1 MIKRWP
7 LKRGGHAWNR
17 ISSRPHPAERVGL
30 YSLVS
35 RRVITPLSDTTLH
48 AICMRP
54 LGRRLLS
61 FSTLFGRKPNPMEA
75 RPSANRKSDY
85 ELTCRCF
92 FRVYYAP
99 YNATLALESSHP
111 GLPPWGR
118 LQLSRLLF
126 RNPPRI
132 LSPSPAGKGDGRV
145 KFRLFFNLLPC
156 VEFRIGLENVS
167 SAILNHHSERE

>member
-1 MIKRWP
+1 MESNFVTAPPRRKGWP
-7 LKRGGHAWNR
+7 LFPRQPASYYTVVR
-17 ISSRPHPAERVGL
+17 YHPP
-30 YSLVS
+30 S
-35 RRVITPLSDTTLH
+35 
-48 AICMRP
+48 ICMRP

-132 LSPSPAGKGDGRV
+132 LSPSPAGRGDGRV

-156 VEFRIGLENVS
+156 VEFSGSARKRLICHPES
-167 SAILNHHSERE
+167 SF